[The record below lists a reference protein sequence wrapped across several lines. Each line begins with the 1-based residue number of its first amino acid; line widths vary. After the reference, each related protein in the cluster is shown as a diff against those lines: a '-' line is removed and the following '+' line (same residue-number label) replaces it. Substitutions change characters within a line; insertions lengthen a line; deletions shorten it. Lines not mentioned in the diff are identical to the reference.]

1 MKIFDM
7 NKTTKVILGIAVPL
21 TVFGGYWFVYRNRE
35 PLLDLD
41 ETDWT
46 NNVAVI
52 KFGRNNKSISLGNN
66 GEMNAGSTYSDKY
79 KVAMPLNWKPGEKV
93 IVPPPK
99 TVDDMLEREKS
110 SYEMVDFYLAKKE
123 LTEK

>member
-7 NKTTKVILGIAVPL
+7 NKTTKIILGIAVPL

-41 ETDWT
+41 GTDWI
-46 NNVAVI
+46 NNVAVV
-52 KFGRNNKSISLGNN
+52 KFGRNDKSISLGNN

-79 KVAMPLNWKPGEKV
+79 KVEFTTDKKIMTFYVKDKDGNLFDKK
-93 IVPPPK
+93 I
-99 TVDDMLEREKS
+99 
-110 SYEMVDFYLAKKE
+110 VDFGAKIIY
-123 LTEK
+123 